1 MRTLF
6 VLFTTLLSTSALAVD
21 DGSGDLQKLLDN
33 LPTIEQKPLPT
44 EEKPKAEEADM
55 DLPAYLAI
63 VRDAVIATW
72 HPPKKLV
79 DKHPSLNCQLLVKV
93 HEDGTVGDVVMMQP
107 SGNGKFDKS
116 AGAAALA
123 TTSVMP
129 PPISLRGTAEAGV
142 TITFVAAMKKGG

>member
-1 MRTLF
+1 MGTLF
-6 VLFTTLLSTSALAVD
+6 ALFTTLLSTSALAQD
-21 DGSGDLQKLLDN
+21 DSSGDLQKLLDN
-33 LPTIEQKPLPT
+33 LPTIEQKALPA
-44 EEKPKAEEADM
+44 EEKPKPEEADI
-55 DLPAYLAI
+55 DLPAYLSI
-63 VRDAVIATW
+63 VREAIIANW
-72 HPPKKLV
+72 HPSKKLV
-79 DKHPSLNCQLLVKV
+79 DKHPSLSCQLLVKV
-93 HEDGTVGDVVMMQP
+93 HEDGTLGDVVMMQP